1 MASGEDWLLRP
12 VCRGLC
18 KYESLVEG
26 KLRLIDICKMNEAL
40 DIEEYN
46 QNLAREYAK

>member
-1 MASGEDWLLRP
+1 MASGEDWLFRP

-18 KYESLVEG
+18 KYESLIDG

-40 DIEEYN
+40 DVEDYN
-46 QNLAREYAK
+46 LNLSKGNQ